1 MIPVLSPSLI
11 IRPLRVDEVS
21 HIGNVI
27 NDLLRNTAY
36 SVPMEETELKDQLLH
51 SQPPTLYQARW
62 QRHFRLCAWR
72 AGELEGFLDA
82 ATGFDQDNLDLPEYQ
97 PIGILR
103 FLVLP
108 TKTELVQ
115 EVATALLAGAEEF
128 WRNAGIGYV
137 KAFHMSTGYPAF
149 QAGLGVLPGD
159 WTTHMRI
166 LTGADFRLHERFYCL
181 RRALDQPMEEITP
194 LAQLS
199 IVQRGKLT
207 DRHYHVYR
215 QTEWIGA
222 ARITSLRTEEDKRKV
237 RIANLVDL
245 RVAPEW
251 RRMDIGKWVLRRV
264 INDAITQGYHQML
277 AHVPHRAHAAIN
289 LLNQIGFQEE
299 NYRGYTL
306 EKVLTK

>member
-1 MIPVLSPSLI
+1 MIQVLSPSLV
-11 IRPLRVDEVS
+11 IRQLRVDEVS
-21 HIGNVI
+21 HVGAAI
-27 NDLLRNTAY
+27 NHLLRATPYSTA
-36 SVPMEETELKDQLLH
+36 MEETDLKDQLLH
-51 SQPPTLYQARW
+51 SQPATLYQARW
-62 QRHFRLCAWR
+62 QRHLRLCAWR

-82 ATGFDQDNLDLPEYQ
+82 ATGFDQDSLDLPDYR
-97 PIGILR
+97 PIGLIR

-108 TKTELVQ
+108 TKPELTN
-115 EVATALLAGAEEF
+115 EVATALLQAAEQF

-166 LTGADFRLHERFYCL
+166 FTGADFQLQERFYGF
-181 RRALDQPMEEITP
+181 RRALDQPMEEVTP

-199 IVQRGKLT
+199 IVQRGKLN
-207 DRHYHVYR
+207 DRHYQVYR

-222 ARITSLRTEEDKRKV
+222 ARVTGLHIEEERHTV

-251 RRMDIGKWVLRRV
+251 RRMQIGRWLLRRV
-264 INDAITQGYHQML
+264 INDSITQGYHQML
-277 AHVPHRAHAAIN
+277 VHAPHRAHAAIN
-289 LLNQIGFQEE
+289 LLNQLGFQEE

-306 EKVLTK
+306 EKALTR